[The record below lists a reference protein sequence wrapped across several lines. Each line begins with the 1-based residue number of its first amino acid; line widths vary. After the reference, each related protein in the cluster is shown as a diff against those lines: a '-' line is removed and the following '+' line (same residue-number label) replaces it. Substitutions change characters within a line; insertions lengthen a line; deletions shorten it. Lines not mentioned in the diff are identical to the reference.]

1 MNPAPHLRAK
11 HLKKPSPACRSA
23 SPATSAAMSPGRSTS
38 RTPRAPHIH
47 DLDGNEYIDFNLC
60 FGALMAGHC
69 HPAVV
74 KAVQERLE
82 IGTMYGMPHTLEF
95 DLADEICQRFPMDQV
110 RFGSSGTEVT
120 MHAIRLARGFTG
132 RDKIIKMEGGYH
144 GVHDSVLVSMKPK
157 PELRGPPDRPTQV
170 PAASGVPMDT
180 VKNTLIA
187 QFNDLA
193 AVKRL
198 FAENPSQIACII
210 VEPIMMNIG
219 VCMPVEGYLEGL
231 REICTREG
239 ALLIFDEVKTGAK
252 LGRGGACEYFNIKAD
267 LITLA
272 KSIGGG
278 FPLAAFAAS
287 KEVMDMIAQHKVFHA
302 GTYATNPLVMA
313 AGTRHLPRSPH
324 PRGLRPRR
332 HDQRRARRRL
342 QPDPQDDFIEAYIES
357 AGANGALLFYP
368 KKIRNFREWQKVDI
382 DLWKLYW
389 FGMINRAS
397 WRSPSGGTSSGRIS
411 MVHSLADVDRH
422 LTAFEELAPPS
433 RRRNR
438 RARCRW
444 SVSPKG
450 YFRAGGSRWQKSCQK
465 SAVAPITL
473 RASSAYWAA
482 ET

>member
-1 MNPAPHLRAK
+1 MHPLLEK
-11 HLKKPSPACRSA
+11 EL
-23 SPATSAAMSPGRSTS
+23 ATYES
-38 RTPRAPHIH
+38 RTPSSREALKKAQPRMPLGVASNFRSYEPWPLYIKDAKGTHIH

-82 IGTMYGMPHTLEF
+82 TGTMYGMPHTLEF

-132 RDKIIKMEGGYH
+132 RDKIIKMEGAYH

-157 PELRGPPDRPTQV
+157 PELRGPDDRPTQV

-180 VKNTLIA
+180 VKNTLVA

-193 AVKRL
+193 AVERL
-198 FAENPSQIACII
+198 FAENPGQIACII

-287 KEVMDMIAQHKVFHA
+287 KSSDGHDRPAQGLPRRNLRHQSA
-302 GTYATNPLVMA
+302 GD
-313 AGTRHLPRSPH
+313 GRRTRHLQRSPH

-342 QPDPQDDFIEAYIES
+342 QPDPQDDLDRGLRRERRSQRSAALLSEEAS
-357 AGANGALLFYP
+357 ATSANG
-368 KKIRNFREWQKVDI
+368 K
-382 DLWKLYW
+382 
-389 FGMINRAS
+389 
-397 WRSPSGGTSSGRIS
+397 RSTSTSGSS
-411 MVHSLADVDRH
+411 
-422 LTAFEELAPPS
+422 T
-433 RRRNR
+433 
-438 RARCRW
+438 
-444 SVSPKG
+444 
-450 YFRAGGSRWQKSCQK
+450 GS
-465 SAVAPITL
+465 A
-473 RASSAYWAA
+473 
-482 ET
+482 